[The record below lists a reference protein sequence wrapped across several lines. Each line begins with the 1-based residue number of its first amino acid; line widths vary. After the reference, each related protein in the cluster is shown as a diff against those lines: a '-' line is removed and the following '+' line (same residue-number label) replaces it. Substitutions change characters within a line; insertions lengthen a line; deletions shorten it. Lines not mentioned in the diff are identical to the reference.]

1 MSTKFDDV
9 RIRVNGTELELN
21 SFVKS
26 VVAGAVSGMVS
37 SLRLDGIPKTIEISM
52 KAQPS
57 QEADKK

>member
-9 RIRVNGTELELN
+9 RIRVNGKELELN

-37 SLRLDGIPKTIEISM
+37 SLRLDGIPETIEISM
-52 KAQPS
+52 KAHES